1 MRLEF
6 SRRYSMAHRLIA
18 GGASKCVTPHGHD
31 EVVKITLKATRPLNY
46 GASNMSADF
55 SLAKGR
61 WNRWIDGV
69 VDHAFHVNAAD
80 PMVEFFREREPETLS
95 RLMVF
100 DGDPTT
106 EALAIAFFA
115 KLSAF
120 LEEDGLF
127 TVAAVAIQ
135 ETPSNTVMLNAEE
148 FAALGWVPGEW
159 CRRSDDSINDFGR

>member
-31 EVVKITLKATRPLNY
+31 EVVKITLRATGPLAY
-46 GASNMSADF
+46 GASNMSAAF
-55 SLAKGR
+55 EHAKGR

-80 PMVEFFREREPETLS
+80 PMVEFFRDREPETLA

-120 LEEDGLF
+120 LAEDGLF
-127 TVAAVAIQ
+127 QPVAIAIQ
-135 ETPSNTVMLNAEE
+135 ETPSNTVLLTAEE
-148 FAALGWVPGEW
+148 FAAIDWVPGAW
-159 CRRSDDSINDFGR
+159 CKRSDDSINDFDR